1 MAKLYIQCRKLALSI
16 IDKLTIRKGI
26 KITINGVGIRVPG
39 RYLRYF
45 ESNYEKENFTFLKE
59 NIKPGTTCLD
69 IGGHI
74 GIYAVYMAKM
84 KVAKVFSFEPTP
96 ASFSTLKKTVSLN
109 HCENIIHIYQAAIAE
124 NTGKSN
130 FYINKY
136 RTAGADTTRIAEGNS
151 LVYFDSGENILKEKF
166 QVPTYSIDDF
176 AQQHNLKI
184 DFIKID
190 AEGAEL
196 DILKG
201 AQKTILKDRPA
212 GILSIHTF
220 AFSDK
225 GKTLL
230 DIWEIANEL
239 HLKLLFDNKE
249 ITKQELLT
257 SDENGLMDLQFIPNP

>member
-1 MAKLYIQCRKLALSI
+1 MSKLYIQCRKLALSI
-16 IDKLTIRKGI
+16 IDKVTIRKGV
-26 KITINGVGIRVPG
+26 KINIHDIGIRVPG

-45 ESNYEKENFTFLKE
+45 ESDYEKENFTFLKE
-59 NIKPGTTCLD
+59 NIKPGMTCVD

-74 GIYAVYMAKM
+74 GIYAVFMAKM
-84 KVAKVFSFEPTP
+84 KVGKVFCFEPTP
-96 ASFSTLKKTVSLN
+96 ASFTILKKTVSLN

-124 NTGKSN
+124 NTGKSY

-136 RTAGADTTRIAEGNS
+136 QREGKDTTRIAEGNS

-166 QVPTYSIDDF
+166 EVPTFSLDDF
-176 AQQHNLKI
+176 ARQHNLKI

-220 AFSDK
+220 TFPDK

-230 DIWEIANEL
+230 DIWEIAKEL
-239 HLKLLFDNKE
+239 HLKLLFANTE
-249 ITKQELLT
+249 ITKQEFLT
-257 SDENGLMDLQFIPNP
+257 TDEKGLFDLQFIPNP